1 MKENWKYGEESAI
14 VIKQLLQGF
23 TLCLLMM
30 LCSCNGRNQHT
41 HMPTNEANEMD
52 GLQQPSNRIVMSEVK
67 SIFPKYQSYIP
78 IVKAT
83 GIISYDPRLLNTI
96 SARFSGRIEKLYV
109 RFNFEKVTKGQRIM
123 DIYSPEILTAQND
136 FILLLISS
144 ENDSSLINTSKH
156 KLQLLGLT
164 TEQINEIV
172 KTQNP
177 INPLPVYSPYNG
189 HLHDIGVKNDI
200 LEDVTMKSGMNS
212 KMSNSTSS
220 SNNAQ
225 IINSAASQASSLSII
240 EGMYLQ
246 KGQPIFSV
254 YNTENVWAVLNIF
267 PSDAALIKIGDPV
280 SIVAE
285 TDDENVIIANINY
298 IEPVA
303 GQNASSINV
312 RVYLKNTE
320 KLNLKIG
327 TLLSAEITTDAIYGI
342 WLPRNA
348 VVNLGQKQVVFL
360 KTNNYFTSKTIQ
372 TGITTDSLIQIMSGL
387 DISERVAANAEFLVD
402 SESFIKT
409 TNNEQK

>member
-1 MKENWKYGEESAI
+1 MKKNWKYGEKSER
-14 VIKQLLQGF
+14 VVKQLLQGLTF
-23 TLCLLMM
+23 CLLIM
-30 LCSCNGRNQHT
+30 LFSCNGRNQHK
-41 HMPTNEANEMD
+41 HIPTNETNEMD
-52 GLQQPSNRIVMSEVK
+52 GLQQPANRIVMSEVK
-67 SIFPKYQSYIP
+67 SILPKYQSYIP

-96 SARFSGRIEKLYV
+96 SVRFSGRIEKLYV

-136 FILLLISS
+136 FIFLLTSS
-144 ENDSSLINTSKH
+144 ENDTSLINTSTH

-164 TEQINEIV
+164 SEQLNEIV
-172 KTQNP
+172 KTKKP
-177 INPLPVYSPYNG
+177 INPLPVYSPYAG
-189 HLHDIGVKNDI
+189 HIHDVGIKNDD
-200 LEDVTMKSGMNS
+200 LQDGTMKSGMNS
-212 KMSNSTSS
+212 KMSNASSS
-220 SNNAQ
+220 SNDAQ
-225 IINSAASQASSLSII
+225 LSNVAASQTSSLSVI

-280 SIVAE
+280 SIVTE
-285 TDDENVIIANINY
+285 TDADNVINAKINY

-303 GQNASSINV
+303 GQNASSING
-312 RVYLKNTE
+312 RVYLQNTE

-327 TLLSAEITTDAIYGI
+327 TLLSAEITTEAIYGM

-348 VVNLGQKQVVFL
+348 VVNLGQNQVVFI
-360 KTNNYFTSKTIQ
+360 KTKNYFTSKIIQ
-372 TGITTDSLIQIMSGL
+372 TGITTDSLIQIISGL
-387 DISERVAANAEFLVD
+387 YSSDQVAANAQFLVD

-409 TNNEQK
+409 SNDEQ

>member
-1 MKENWKYGEESAI
+1 MKENWKYGEEPVI
-14 VIKQLLQGF
+14 EIKQLLQGF
-23 TLCLLMM
+23 TLCLLII
-30 LCSCNGRNQHT
+30 LFSCNGKNQHT
-41 HMPTNEANEMD
+41 HIPTNETNEMD
-52 GLQQPSNRIVMSEVK
+52 GLQQPANRIVLSEVK
-67 SIFPKYQSYIP
+67 TIFPKYQSHTP

-109 RFNFEKVTKGQRIM
+109 RFNFEKVSKGQRIM

-136 FILLLISS
+136 FILLLSSS
-144 ENDSSLINTSKH
+144 ETDTSLINASKH

-177 INPLPVYSPYNG
+177 INPLPVYSPYSG
-189 HLHDIGVKNDI
+189 HIHDVGIKNDI

-212 KMSNSTSS
+212 KMSNAPSS
-220 SNNAQ
+220 SNDAE
-225 IINSAASQASSLSII
+225 IINTAASQTSSLSII

-285 TDDENVIIANINY
+285 TDAENVIRANINY

-303 GQNASSINV
+303 GQNASSING
-312 RVYLKNTE
+312 RVYLKNSE

-327 TLLSAEITTDAIYGI
+327 TLLSAEITTNAIYGI

-348 VVNLGQKQVVFL
+348 VVNLGQKKVVFL
-360 KTNNYFTSKTIQ
+360 KTNNYYTSKIIQ
-372 TGITTDSLIQIMSGL
+372 TGITTDSLVLIISGL
-387 DISERVAANAEFLVD
+387 DSNEQVAANAQFLVD

-409 TNNEQK
+409 TNDEQK